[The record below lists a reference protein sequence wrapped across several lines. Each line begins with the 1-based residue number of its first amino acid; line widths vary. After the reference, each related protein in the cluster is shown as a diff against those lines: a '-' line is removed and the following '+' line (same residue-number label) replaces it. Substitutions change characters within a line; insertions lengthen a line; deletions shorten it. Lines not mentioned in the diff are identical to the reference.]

1 MKPGILNSQTI
12 NSDVTSKMLNFGIW
26 VLPVT
31 AHVLKVQRKNHFPV
45 DGAIHLSCNQPLV
58 NRAFARDVM
67 TAMLVHQDK
76 KNLSIFEIFV

>member
-1 MKPGILNSQTI
+1 MKPGILNSQKI
-12 NSDVTSKMLNFGIW
+12 NSDVTSKMLNFNM

-45 DGAIHLSCNQPLV
+45 DGATHLLCNQPLV

-76 KNLSIFEIFV
+76 KILSIFEIFV